1 MQLPK
6 VWSSREACLV
16 SKASILLAASL
27 EDHHDTKSYLFFC
40 CSSKILLCPMIQ
52 DVFKFRFNL
61 LISLPGINSRVL
73 QICIFKFNTEIS
85 SSNWQI
91 RTFPDEG
98 VLTKI
103 QGYINQ
109 EKPNTTT
116 SLTLIVL
123 SQRG

>member
-1 MQLPK
+1 M
-6 VWSSREACLV
+6 
-16 SKASILLAASL
+16 SL
-27 EDHHDTKSYLFFC
+27 S
-40 CSSKILLCPMIQ
+40 
-52 DVFKFRFNL
+52 KFRFNL
-61 LISLPGINSRVL
+61 LISLPGISILEML
-73 QICIFKFNTEIS
+73 QICIFKFKTEIS

-109 EKPNTTT
+109 EKPNATT

-123 SQRG
+123 SLRG